1 MKLFTNEPQLLPV
14 LRIEGPPPL
23 LSNYTSLLLIE
34 SFLLFSV
41 LNSMIPPKQKGMI
54 SSWETRLSTS
64 SQYLQLS
71 WDVWEERKSYMTPF
85 LWKWDWWWPYGQT
98 GVLGFQKTQ
107 SSPEEWDLTDS
118 IKECFK
124 TKSFSRRNLYE
135 ITNVKLKFN
144 CWPKTLLHF
153 AH

>member
-14 LRIEGPPPL
+14 LRMEGPPPL

-41 LNSMIPPKQKGMI
+41 LNSTIPPKQKGMI
-54 SSWETRLSTS
+54 SSRETRISTS

-85 LWKWDWWWPYGQT
+85 LIWRQEMGLMMALWTNWCT
-98 GVLGFQKTQ
+98 GLSENLVKPPRNGTSLTVSKSDSKQKAFQGGISMK
-107 SSPEEWDLTDS
+107 
-118 IKECFK
+118 
-124 TKSFSRRNLYE
+124 
-135 ITNVKLKFN
+135 
-144 CWPKTLLHF
+144 
-153 AH
+153 